1 MSEIKGID
9 TKISNAVIFL
19 DGARVTRKNI
29 AEISLEPGVNII
41 KIGAIS
47 KFLDSDSVRVKG
59 TGKGIKA
66 TLIDVE
72 VNYIYKEVTGKKELD
87 ELQEKLKQL
96 QKELNSL
103 KEELQHFQWVKN
115 NFSNVLNKFSAEFP
129 KFFAAGET
137 SLQGLKDMQTYSNET
152 ISNTQKKLFEL
163 AEKIENKNLEIEK
176 VRREIQKFGGLAQKV
191 EEYYDIVISIE
202 AESAGTFDLNVT
214 YQIRGAFW
222 TPSYDVLISENE
234 TKINYRAEIVNKTLE
249 DWIDINLEVSTAT
262 FKPVRIIEP
271 QPWYI
276 QERVY
281 YPPAPRRDKE
291 KGRERSEAVRELEKA
306 TEEEL
311 MDYEGMEIEEKKKEV
326 EMKVEQAAF
335 SESGFGVQI
344 YKIKKKMD
352 IKADGSKHPV
362 LLQEIDVTST
372 RLFYWNSMDQQLIAQ
387 EKIKNGESTL
397 LPGKCK
403 CYVDGDFI
411 GETNIKVI
419 SPGEEFK
426 LGARRSYEM
435 KVEKKLVKREVGKK
449 GIIKGKLTNEY
460 GYEIKINNYRKKESE
475 ITINDRIP
483 HSRSPDIIVEPDEKH
498 LDDYFKPIPD
508 KFILSVATFEL
519 KLAPEQEFKIKYGYK
534 VSYNKDITID
544 PPLP

>member
-1 MSEIKGID
+1 MSETKD
-9 TKISNAVIFL
+9 VETKISNAVIFL

-29 AEISLEPGVNII
+29 IEIPLEQGINILKIGEIS
-41 KIGAIS
+41 KY
-47 KFLDSDSVRVKG
+47 LDSDSVRVKG
-59 TGKGIKA
+59 AGKGIKA

-72 VNYIYKEVTGKKELD
+72 VNYVYKEVTGIKELD

-115 NFSNVLNKFSAEFP
+115 NFSNVLNAFSTEFP

-163 AEKIENKNLEIEK
+163 VDEIEKKNLEINK
-176 VRREIQKFGGLAQKV
+176 VRKEIQKFGAQAQKV
-191 EEYYDIVISIE
+191 EEYYDIEVSIE
-202 AESAGTFDLNVT
+202 AENAGPFDLSVT
-214 YQIRGAFW
+214 YQIRGASW
-222 TPSYDVLISENE
+222 TPSYDVLISEIE

-249 DWIDINLEVSTAT
+249 DWDDINLEVSTAT

-281 YPPAPRRDKE
+281 YPPAPRRDKA
-291 KGRERSEAVRELEKA
+291 KGRERAEAPMEEV
-306 TEEEL
+306 EEEL
-311 MDYEGMEIEEKKKEV
+311 MDYEKEVLEEKLKEV

-335 SESGFGVQI
+335 SEDSFGVQH
-344 YKIKKKMD
+344 YKIAKKMD

-362 LLQEIDVTST
+362 LLQEIDVIST

-387 EKIKNGESTL
+387 EKIKNGDSTL

-426 LGARRSYEM
+426 LGARRSYEL
-435 KVEKKLVKREVGKK
+435 KVEKKLTKREVGKK
-449 GIIKGKLTNEY
+449 GIMKGKLTNDY
-460 GYEIKINNYRKKESE
+460 QYEIKINNYRKKESE

-483 HSRSPDIIVEPDEKH
+483 HSRSPDIIVDPDEKQ
-498 LDDYFKPIPD
+498 LDDYFSPIPD

-519 KLAPEQEFKIKYGYK
+519 KLAAEQEFKIKYGYK